1 MAKFSDRDVGWVLEG
16 LKLRYPEATAEDALT
31 ILQDGEWA
39 AQDEADQLAR
49 EDAERGAELEFMAV
63 SA

>member
-1 MAKFSDRDVGWVLEG
+1 VEWALEG
-16 LKLRYPEATAEDALT
+16 LRLRYPEATAEDALT

-49 EDAERGAELEFMAV
+49 EDAEITRELEFMAV